1 MNKEELI
8 GKKFNLDLGSLAPV
22 SMIVK
27 DVTKDKVIVEYLDS
41 TPGRTEEFTISEFE
55 YFAMIKLES
64 VFIDNKYIIDGINIV
79 KTKEGY
85 RVFTI
90 PTQHFNIVDL
100 DELTNDRFDL
110 EIKRQ
115 EKYEKDSSELINLYL
130 SENE

>member
-1 MNKEELI
+1 MN
-8 GKKFNLDLGSLAPV
+8 
-22 SMIVK
+22 
-27 DVTKDKVIVEYLDS
+27 
-41 TPGRTEEFTISEFE
+41 
-55 YFAMIKLES
+55 
-64 VFIDNKYIIDGINIV
+64 IDNKYIIDGINIV

-110 EIKRQ
+110 EIERQ
-115 EKYEKDSSELINLYL
+115 KQYEKDSSELINLYL